1 MRRVHRAQAV
11 AVFAASAP
19 SACCGR
25 VRRRGRRLP
34 TPGVPPPQWLE
45 GLTFWMPPTLEELQ
59 GIVPHIE
66 KKGSAGSRESQ
77 VLQMLETLPERA
89 RALLRR
95 KRRPIG
101 PSSLRNMA
109 FYSHVRALGPSSHAM
124 AR

>member
-1 MRRVHRAQAV
+1 
-11 AVFAASAP
+11 
-19 SACCGR
+19 
-25 VRRRGRRLP
+25 
-34 TPGVPPPQWLE
+34 
-45 GLTFWMPPTLEELQ
+45 MPPTLEELQ
-59 GIVPHIE
+59 SIVPRID

-109 FYSHVRALGPSSHAM
+109 FYSHVRFLAASRRALVQ
-124 AR
+124 